1 MEPSISGVVT
11 PVNNPDD
18 RMPDQTPHKPHRI
31 NRRDVLAIALAA
43 PAPVL
48 AKVAEAE
55 AGRAATKHDVSSPAN
70 HREPR
75 YSETEHIRAY
85 YDRGRF

>member
-1 MEPSISGVVT
+1 
-11 PVNNPDD
+11 
-18 RMPDQTPHKPHRI
+18 MPDQTPHKPHRI

-55 AGRAATKHDVSSPAN
+55 AGRADDVSSPAN

-85 YDRGRF
+85 YDRSRF